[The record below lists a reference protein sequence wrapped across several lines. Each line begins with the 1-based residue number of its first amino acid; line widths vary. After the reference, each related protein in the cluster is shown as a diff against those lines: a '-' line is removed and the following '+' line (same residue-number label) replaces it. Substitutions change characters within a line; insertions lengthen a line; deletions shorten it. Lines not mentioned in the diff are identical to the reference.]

1 MTTAPAQPA
10 IKTMNNRT
18 STMSNATPTPSV
30 SSHKLDPIAV
40 LREEL
45 AAAAVC
51 HGVERVEDL
60 TEALV
65 TRVVQRLGGVQVYVP
80 ARRIVQRDKLCQELA
95 ANFNGRNTRELARR
109 FGISVRQVQRLL
121 VTSKKSDGGSP
132 SN

>member
-1 MTTAPAQPA
+1 MTTTPAQPA

-18 STMSNATPTPSV
+18 STMRNATPTPSV
-30 SSHKLDPIAV
+30 SSNKLDPIAV

-80 ARRIVQRDKLCQELA
+80 SARSLEKTKMA
-95 ANFNGRNTRELARR
+95 AEIRERFTGRNARELAKVYGLTPRHIR
-109 FGISVRQVQRLL
+109 RLL
-121 VTSKKSDGGSP
+121 MAE
-132 SN
+132 

>member
-1 MTTAPAQPA
+1 MTATPAQPA
-10 IKTMNNRT
+10 IKTLNNRT

-30 SSHKLDPIAV
+30 SSNKLDPIAV

-65 TRVVQRLGGVQVYVP
+65 TRVVQRLGGVHVYMP
-80 ARRIVQRDKLCQELA
+80 GQRSVERERVAQEIR
-95 ANFNGRNTRELARR
+95 ANFNGRNTKELARKYQL
-109 FGISVRQVQRLL
+109 SLRQVQRILMSRQNAA
-121 VTSKKSDGGSP
+121 VHSGI
-132 SN
+132 

>member
-1 MTTAPAQPA
+1 MTTTPAQPA
-10 IKTMNNRT
+10 IKTMNNST

-30 SSHKLDPIAV
+30 SSNKLDPIAV

-65 TRVVQRLGGVQVYVP
+65 DRYVQRLGGLTVYVRNERVRERERVI
-80 ARRIVQRDKLCQELA
+80 AEIRSG
-95 ANFNGRNTRELARR
+95 FNGRNTKELARKHHL
-109 FGISVRQVQRLL
+109 SVRQVQRILL
-121 VTSKKSDGGSP
+121 SSA
-132 SN
+132 